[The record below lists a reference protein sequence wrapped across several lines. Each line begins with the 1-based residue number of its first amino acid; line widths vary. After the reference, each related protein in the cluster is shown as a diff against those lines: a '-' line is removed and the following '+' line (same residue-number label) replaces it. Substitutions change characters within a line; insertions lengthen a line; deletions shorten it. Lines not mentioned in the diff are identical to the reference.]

1 MASGFTRS
9 ALAETGVEG
18 TAGHALNAPPR
29 QLPRMRGDGSA
40 MSRRLVFD
48 LGGRTALVTGASSG
62 LGRHF
67 ARILAAH
74 GASVVLAAR
83 RVDRLEDLA
92 SKIREAGGDAHP
104 VRMDVT
110 DVRSVETGFDAVREM
125 LGVPDILV
133 NNSGVARPASTL
145 DVTEDD
151 WAAVAGT
158 NLEGAWRVAQGAARR
173 MVDAGRPGTI
183 INVLSILAFG
193 VAGGLGP
200 YAASKAGLLQLTR
213 TMAMELARH
222 RVRVNAIAPGYVLT
236 EMNRGYFASD
246 AGKAMTKRIPQ
257 RRIGDPSELDG
268 ALLLLASDASS
279 YMTGSTIV
287 VDGGHLA
294 SSL

>member
-1 MASGFTRS
+1 MA
-9 ALAETGVEG
+9 
-18 TAGHALNAPPR
+18 
-29 QLPRMRGDGSA
+29 Q
-40 MSRRLVFD
+40 RLTFD
-48 LGGRTALVTGASSG
+48 LNGRTALVTGASSG

-67 ARILAAH
+67 ARTLAVH
-74 GASVVLAAR
+74 GAAVVLAAR
-83 RVDRLEDLA
+83 RIERLEVLA
-92 SKIREAGGDAHP
+92 EEIGDAGGIAHA

-110 DVRSVETGFDAVREM
+110 DAGSVAAGLDAAGDA
-125 LGVPDILV
+125 LGVPDIVV
-133 NNSGVARPASTL
+133 NNSGIARPATTL
-145 DVTEDD
+145 DVTEAD
-151 WAAVAGT
+151 WAGVVGT
-158 NLEGAWRVAQGAARR
+158 NLEGAWRVAQGTARR
-173 MVDAGRPGTI
+173 MVDAGRAGTI

-193 VAGGLGP
+193 VARGLGS

-236 EMNRGYFASD
+236 EMNREFFASD
-246 AGKAMTKRIPQ
+246 SGQAMMEHIPQ

-287 VDGGHLA
+287 IDGGHLA

>member
-1 MASGFTRS
+1 MA
-9 ALAETGVEG
+9 
-18 TAGHALNAPPR
+18 
-29 QLPRMRGDGSA
+29 Q
-40 MSRRLVFD
+40 RLTFD
-48 LGGRTALVTGASSG
+48 LSGRTALVTGASSG

-67 ARILAAH
+67 ARILAGH
-74 GASVVLAAR
+74 GATVALAAR
-83 RVDRLEDLA
+83 RIERLEALA
-92 SKIREAGGDAHP
+92 GEIRDAGGTACP

-110 DVRSVETGFDAVREM
+110 DADSVAAGLDAARDA

-133 NNSGVARPASTL
+133 NNSGIARPATTL

-151 WAAVAGT
+151 WAGVVGT
-158 NLEGAWRVAQGAARR
+158 NLEGAWRVAQGTARR
-173 MVDAGRPGTI
+173 MVDAERPGTI

-193 VAGGLGP
+193 VARGLGS

-236 EMNRGYFASD
+236 EMNREFFASD
-246 AGKAMTKRIPQ
+246 AGRAMIEHIPQ

-268 ALLLLASDASS
+268 ALLLLASDAST

-287 VDGGHLA
+287 IDGGHLA

>member
-1 MASGFTRS
+1 MT
-9 ALAETGVEG
+9 
-18 TAGHALNAPPR
+18 
-29 QLPRMRGDGSA
+29 Q
-40 MSRRLVFD
+40 RLTFD
-48 LGGRTALVTGASSG
+48 LNGRTALVTGASSG

-67 ARILAAH
+67 ARTLAAH
-74 GASVVLAAR
+74 GAPVALAAR
-83 RVDRLEDLA
+83 RIERLESLA
-92 SKIREAGGDAHP
+92 SEIGDAGGIAHA

-110 DVRSVETGFDAVREM
+110 DARSVEAGLDAVRDA

-133 NNSGVARPASTL
+133 NNSGIARPATTL
-145 DVTEDD
+145 EVTEED
-151 WAAVAGT
+151 WAGVVGT
-158 NLEGAWRVAQGAARR
+158 NLEGAWRVAQGTARR
-173 MVDAGRPGTI
+173 MVDAGRPGSI

-193 VAGGLGP
+193 VARGLGS

-236 EMNRGYFASD
+236 EMNREFFASD
-246 AGKAMTKRIPQ
+246 AGVAMTRRIPQ
-257 RRIGDPSELDG
+257 RRIGNPSELDG

-294 SSL
+294 TGL

>member
-1 MASGFTRS
+1 MT
-9 ALAETGVEG
+9 
-18 TAGHALNAPPR
+18 
-29 QLPRMRGDGSA
+29 Q
-40 MSRRLVFD
+40 RLTFD
-48 LGGRTALVTGASSG
+48 LNGRSALVTGASSG

-67 ARILAAH
+67 ARTLAAH
-74 GASVVLAAR
+74 GASVALAAR
-83 RVDRLEDLA
+83 RIERLEALA
-92 SKIREAGGDAHP
+92 SEIGDAGGVAHA

-110 DVRSVETGFDAVREM
+110 DARIVKAGLDAVEDA

-133 NNSGVARPASTL
+133 NNSGIARPATSL
-145 DVTEDD
+145 EVTEED
-151 WAAVAGT
+151 WAGVVGT
-158 NLEGAWRVAQGAARR
+158 NLEGAWRVAQETARR
-173 MVDAGRPGTI
+173 MVDAERPGTI

-193 VAGGLGP
+193 VARGLGS

-236 EMNRGYFASD
+236 EMNREFFASD
-246 AGKAMTKRIPQ
+246 AGVAMTRRIPQ
-257 RRIGDPSELDG
+257 RRIGNPSELDG

>member
-1 MASGFTRS
+1 M
-9 ALAETGVEG
+9 
-18 TAGHALNAPPR
+18 
-29 QLPRMRGDGSA
+29 QQ
-40 MSRRLVFD
+40 RLTFD
-48 LGGRTALVTGASSG
+48 LDGRTALVTGASSG

-67 ARILAAH
+67 ACTLAAH
-74 GASVVLAAR
+74 GACVALAAR
-83 RVDRLEDLA
+83 RVERLEALA
-92 SKIREAGGDAHP
+92 SEIRGHGGTALP

-110 DVRSVETGFDAVREM
+110 DPGSVEDGLDTVGAA

-133 NNSGVARPASTL
+133 NNSGIARPASTL
-145 DVTEDD
+145 AVTEDD
-151 WAAVAGT
+151 WGAVVGT
-158 NLEGAWRVAQGAARR
+158 NLEGAWRVAQGTARR
-173 MVDAGRPGTI
+173 MVDAERSGVI

-222 RVRVNAIAPGYVLT
+222 RIRVNAIAPGYILT
-236 EMNRGYFASD
+236 GMNREFFASD
-246 AGKAMTKRIPQ
+246 AGMTMTKRIPQ
-257 RRIGDPSELDG
+257 RRIADPSELDG

-294 SSL
+294 TGL

>member
-1 MASGFTRS
+1 M
-9 ALAETGVEG
+9 E
-18 TAGHALNAPPR
+18 
-29 QLPRMRGDGSA
+29 Q
-40 MSRRLVFD
+40 RLTFD
-48 LGGRTALVTGASSG
+48 LSGRTALVTGASSG

-67 ARILAAH
+67 ARILAGH
-74 GASVVLAAR
+74 GATVALAAR
-83 RVDRLEDLA
+83 RIERLEALA
-92 SKIREAGGDAHP
+92 GEIRDAGGTACP

-110 DVRSVETGFDAVREM
+110 DADSVAAGLDAVRDA

-133 NNSGVARPASTL
+133 NNSGIARPATTL

-151 WAAVAGT
+151 WAGVVGT
-158 NLEGAWRVAQGAARR
+158 NLEGAWRVAQGTARR
-173 MVDAGRPGTI
+173 MVDAERPGTI

-193 VAGGLGP
+193 VARGLGS

-236 EMNRGYFASD
+236 EMNREFFASD
-246 AGKAMTKRIPQ
+246 AGRAMIEHIPQ

-268 ALLLLASDASS
+268 ALLLLASDAST

-287 VDGGHLA
+287 IDGGHLA

>member
-1 MASGFTRS
+1 MT
-9 ALAETGVEG
+9 
-18 TAGHALNAPPR
+18 
-29 QLPRMRGDGSA
+29 
-40 MSRRLVFD
+40 RRLTFD

-67 ARILAAH
+67 ARTLAAH
-74 GASVVLAAR
+74 GASVALAAR
-83 RVDRLEDLA
+83 RIERLEALA
-92 SKIREAGGDAHP
+92 SEIRDAGGTAHP
-104 VRMDVT
+104 IRMDVT
-110 DVRSVETGFDAVREM
+110 DAGSVAEGLDAVQDA

-133 NNSGVARPASTL
+133 NNSGIARPAPTL
-145 DVTEDD
+145 DVTEED
-151 WAAVAGT
+151 WAGVVGT
-158 NLEGAWRVAQGAARR
+158 NLEGAWRVAQGTARR

-183 INVLSILAFG
+183 INILSIIAFG
-193 VAGGLGP
+193 VARGLGT

-236 EMNRGYFASD
+236 EMNRDFFASE
-246 AGKAMTKRIPQ
+246 AGEAMKKRIPQ

-294 SSL
+294 TGL

>member
-1 MASGFTRS
+1 MA
-9 ALAETGVEG
+9 
-18 TAGHALNAPPR
+18 
-29 QLPRMRGDGSA
+29 Q
-40 MSRRLVFD
+40 RLTFD
-48 LGGRTALVTGASSG
+48 LDGRTALVTGASSG

-67 ARILAAH
+67 ARTLAAH
-74 GASVVLAAR
+74 GASVALAAR
-83 RVDRLEDLA
+83 RIERIEALA
-92 SKIREAGGDAHP
+92 GEIRDAGGAAHP

-110 DVRSVETGFDAVREM
+110 DAQSVEDGLDSAQDA
-125 LGVPDILV
+125 LGAPDILV
-133 NNSGVARPASTL
+133 NNSGIARPASTL

-151 WAAVAGT
+151 WAGVIGT
-158 NLEGAWRVAQGAARR
+158 NLAGAWRVAQGTARR
-173 MVDAGRPGTI
+173 MVDTGRSGVI

-236 EMNRGYFASD
+236 EMNREYFASE
-246 AGKAMTKRIPQ
+246 AGQAMTKRIPQ
-257 RRIGDPSELDG
+257 RRIGGPSELDG

>member
-1 MASGFTRS
+1 MA
-9 ALAETGVEG
+9 
-18 TAGHALNAPPR
+18 
-29 QLPRMRGDGSA
+29 Q
-40 MSRRLVFD
+40 RLTFD
-48 LGGRTALVTGASSG
+48 LSGRTALVTGASSG

-67 ARILAAH
+67 ARTLAEH
-74 GASVVLAAR
+74 GAAVVLAAR
-83 RVDRLEDLA
+83 RLERLEVLA
-92 SKIREAGGDAHP
+92 EEIRAAGGTAYS

-110 DVRSVETGFDAVREM
+110 DAGSVAAGLDAGQEA
-125 LGVPDILV
+125 LGTPDILV
-133 NNSGVARPASTL
+133 NNSGIARPASTL
-145 DVTEDD
+145 YVTEEE
-151 WAAVAGT
+151 WAGVVGT
-158 NLEGAWRVAQGAARR
+158 NLEGAWRVAQGTARR

-183 INVLSILAFG
+183 VNVLSILAFS
-193 VAGGLGP
+193 VARGLGS

-236 EMNRGYFASD
+236 EMNREFFASD
-246 AGKAMTKRIPQ
+246 AGQTMIEHIPQ

-294 SSL
+294 TSL

>member
-1 MASGFTRS
+1 MT
-9 ALAETGVEG
+9 
-18 TAGHALNAPPR
+18 
-29 QLPRMRGDGSA
+29 Q
-40 MSRRLVFD
+40 RLTFD
-48 LGGRTALVTGASSG
+48 LNGLSALVTGASSG

-67 ARILAAH
+67 ARTLAAH
-74 GASVVLAAR
+74 GASVALAAR
-83 RVDRLEDLA
+83 RIERLEALA
-92 SKIREAGGDAHP
+92 SEIGDAGGVAHA

-110 DVRSVETGFDAVREM
+110 DARSVKAGLDAVEDA

-133 NNSGVARPASTL
+133 NNSGIARPATTL
-145 DVTEDD
+145 EVTEED
-151 WAAVAGT
+151 WAGVVGT
-158 NLEGAWRVAQGAARR
+158 NLEGAWRVAQETARR
-173 MVDAGRPGTI
+173 MVDAERPGTM

-193 VAGGLGP
+193 VARGLGS

-236 EMNRGYFASD
+236 EMNREFFASD
-246 AGKAMTKRIPQ
+246 AGVAMTRRIPQ
-257 RRIGDPSELDG
+257 RRIGNPSELDG

>member
-1 MASGFTRS
+1 MA
-9 ALAETGVEG
+9 
-18 TAGHALNAPPR
+18 
-29 QLPRMRGDGSA
+29 Q
-40 MSRRLVFD
+40 RLTFD
-48 LGGRTALVTGASSG
+48 LSGRTALVTGASSG

-67 ARILAAH
+67 ARTLAVH
-74 GASVVLAAR
+74 GAAVALAAR
-83 RVDRLEDLA
+83 RIERLEALA
-92 SKIREAGGDAHP
+92 GEIRDAGGIAYP

-110 DVRSVETGFDAVREM
+110 DAGSVAAGLDAARDA

-133 NNSGVARPASTL
+133 NNSGIARPASTL

-151 WAAVAGT
+151 WAGVVGT
-158 NLEGAWRVAQGAARR
+158 NLEGAWRVAQGTARR
-173 MVDAGRPGTI
+173 MVDAERPGTI

-193 VAGGLGP
+193 VARGLGS

-236 EMNRGYFASD
+236 EMNREFFASD
-246 AGKAMTKRIPQ
+246 AGRAMIEHIPQ

-268 ALLLLASDASS
+268 ALLLLASDAST

-287 VDGGHLA
+287 IDGGHLA

>member
-1 MASGFTRS
+1 M
-9 ALAETGVEG
+9 
-18 TAGHALNAPPR
+18 
-29 QLPRMRGDGSA
+29 QQRMT
-40 MSRRLVFD
+40 FD
-48 LGGRTALVTGASSG
+48 LNGRTALVTGASSG

-67 ARILAAH
+67 ARTLAVH
-74 GASVVLAAR
+74 GASVALAAR
-83 RVDRLEDLA
+83 RVERLEALA
-92 SKIREAGGDAHP
+92 DEIRDAGGTAYA

-110 DVRSVETGFDAVREM
+110 DASSVVEGLDSVQAA

-133 NNSGVARPASTL
+133 NNSGIARPASTL
-145 DVTEDD
+145 DVTEED
-151 WAAVAGT
+151 WAGVVGT
-158 NLEGAWRVAQGAARR
+158 NLEGAWRVARGAAVR
-173 MVDAGRPGTI
+173 MVDAERPGTI
-183 INVLSILAFG
+183 VNVLSILAFG
-193 VAGGLGP
+193 VARGLGS

-236 EMNRGYFASD
+236 EMNREFFASD
-246 AGKAMTKRIPQ
+246 SGMAMTKRIPQ

>member
-1 MASGFTRS
+1 MPRRPIF
-9 ALAETGVEG
+9 E
-18 TAGHALNAPPR
+18 LN
-29 QLPRMRGDGSA
+29 
-40 MSRRLVFD
+40 
-48 LGGRTALVTGASSG
+48 GRTALVTGASSG

-67 ARILAAH
+67 ARTLAVH

-83 RVDRLEDLA
+83 RVDRLEVLA
-92 SKIREAGGDAHP
+92 GEIRGNGGTAHP

-110 DVRSVETGFDAVREM
+110 DAHGVEAGLDAVQEA

-133 NNSGVARPASTL
+133 NNSGIARPASTL

-151 WAAVAGT
+151 WAEVIGT
-158 NLEGAWRVAQGAARR
+158 NLEGAWRVAQGTARR
-173 MVDAGRPGTI
+173 MVDAGRAGAI

-236 EMNRGYFASD
+236 EMNRDYFASD
-246 AGKAMTKRIPQ
+246 AGKATTKRIPQ

>member
-1 MASGFTRS
+1 MA
-9 ALAETGVEG
+9 
-18 TAGHALNAPPR
+18 
-29 QLPRMRGDGSA
+29 Q
-40 MSRRLVFD
+40 RLTFD
-48 LGGRTALVTGASSG
+48 LSGRTALVTGASSG

-67 ARILAAH
+67 ARILAGH
-74 GASVVLAAR
+74 GATVALAAR
-83 RVDRLEDLA
+83 RIERLEALA
-92 SKIREAGGDAHP
+92 GEIRDAGGTACP

-110 DVRSVETGFDAVREM
+110 DADSVAAGLDAVRDA

-133 NNSGVARPASTL
+133 NNSGIARPATTL

-151 WAAVAGT
+151 WAGVVGT
-158 NLEGAWRVAQGAARR
+158 NLEGAWRVAQGTARR
-173 MVDAGRPGTI
+173 MVDAERPGTI

-193 VAGGLGP
+193 VARGLGS

-236 EMNRGYFASD
+236 EMNREFFASD
-246 AGKAMTKRIPQ
+246 AGRAMIEHIPQ

-268 ALLLLASDASS
+268 ALLLLASDAST

-287 VDGGHLA
+287 IDGGHLA

>member
-1 MASGFTRS
+1 MPQRPT
-9 ALAETGVEG
+9 
-18 TAGHALNAPPR
+18 
-29 QLPRMRGDGSA
+29 
-40 MSRRLVFD
+40 FD
-48 LGGRTALVTGASSG
+48 LSGRTALVTGASSG

-67 ARILAAH
+67 ARTLAAH
-74 GASVVLAAR
+74 GASVALAAR
-83 RVDRLEDLA
+83 RTDRLEA
-92 SKIREAGGDAHP
+92 AAREIRDTGGVAYP

-110 DVRSVETGFDAVREM
+110 DPKSVERGLDSVGDA
-125 LGVPDILV
+125 LGVPDVLV
-133 NNSGVARPASTL
+133 NNSGIARPASTL

-151 WAAVAGT
+151 WAAVVGT
-158 NLEGAWRVAQGAARR
+158 NLDGAWRVARGTAQR
-173 MVDAGRPGTI
+173 MVDVGRPGTI
-183 INVLSILAFG
+183 VNVLSIVAFR
-193 VAGGLGP
+193 AASGLGP

-213 TMAMELARH
+213 TMALELARH

-236 EMNRGYFASD
+236 EMNREYFASE
-246 AGKAMTKRIPQ
+246 AGMAMTKRVPQ

>member
-1 MASGFTRS
+1 MT
-9 ALAETGVEG
+9 
-18 TAGHALNAPPR
+18 
-29 QLPRMRGDGSA
+29 Q
-40 MSRRLVFD
+40 RLHFD
-48 LGGRTALVTGASSG
+48 LNGRTALVTGASSG

-67 ARILAAH
+67 ARTLAAH
-74 GASVVLAAR
+74 GASVALAAR
-83 RVDRLEDLA
+83 RMERLEALA
-92 SKIREAGGDAHP
+92 GEILDAGGAAHP

-110 DVRSVETGFDAVREM
+110 DARSVETGLDSVRDA

-133 NNSGVARPASTL
+133 NNSGIARPATTL
-145 DVTEDD
+145 EVTEDD
-151 WAAVAGT
+151 WAEVVGT

-173 MVDAGRPGTI
+173 MVDAERPGTI

-193 VAGGLGP
+193 VARGLGS

-236 EMNRGYFASD
+236 EMNREFFASE
-246 AGKAMTKRIPQ
+246 AGMAMAKRIPQ
-257 RRIGDPSELDG
+257 RRIADPSELDG

-294 SSL
+294 TGL